1 MLSLFLTQH
10 LMDALKELASYSVYD
25 PESMLAELKAEEDAR
40 FQNFRLASL
49 PENSKQL
56 QSDEIGSEL
65 LFKGPNICHTAR
77 TPAQTRYLGYL
88 TDSGKVGGIAS
99 VGNEM
104 YDTGISM
111 ADALSTDANG
121 VLRLAYDPGERTNCH
136 IPVKI
141 DYKDFFFASQKD
153 GWVKLTLPNRAE
165 REVYGYDPS
174 IFKGL
179 IVIFFGSCDW
189 GKCKPNDLHY
199 NEFKE
204 GRIEFEVNGKRV
216 VDLSAIP
223 GAYVLKGED
232 GVFWKANDEGVYD
245 FRVRVISAGDYVR
258 FNSIVLY

>member
-121 VLRLAYDPGERTNCH
+121 VLRLAYTSRSARLGR
-136 IPVKI
+136 V
-141 DYKDFFFASQKD
+141 S
-153 GWVKLTLPNRAE
+153 LTQ
-165 REVYGYDPS
+165 PS
-174 IFKGL
+174 F
-179 IVIFFGSCDW
+179 
-189 GKCKPNDLHY
+189 
-199 NEFKE
+199 
-204 GRIEFEVNGKRV
+204 
-216 VDLSAIP
+216 
-223 GAYVLKGED
+223 
-232 GVFWKANDEGVYD
+232 
-245 FRVRVISAGDYVR
+245 
-258 FNSIVLY
+258 